1 MNFEALRSNRTC
13 LTKKTRRLRDAPQE
27 QKRENVEIFPPV
39 WEPHICEKIYGL
51 FCILGP
57 EEHLL
62 LGISHVKNSKKWKW
76 DSGRPTPVFQNFH
89 IFLFKPA
96 CSNLLTAAKYRL
108 HLRVIY
114 AALVWAVTTIKVQRK
129 PDHAGNGFGL
139 RLLLQD
145 SSNWSDTESSKL
157 TFHTFQI
164 FKPMRNKRKFSWNL
178 KVLYFLITRCQK
190 DASNR
195 ILLTTAQLL
204 K

>member
-1 MNFEALRSNRTC
+1 MSC
-13 LTKKTRRLRDAPQE
+13 L
-27 QKRENVEIFPPV
+27 
-39 WEPHICEKIYGL
+39 WEKNYGL

-145 SSNWSDTESSKL
+145 SSNWLVRYWKFKTDVSFIPDIHANAKQTEIFLEPKSSL
-157 TFHTFQI
+157 FSHY
-164 FKPMRNKRKFSWNL
+164 PLSKR
-178 KVLYFLITRCQK
+178 C
-190 DASNR
+190 
-195 ILLTTAQLL
+195 
-204 K
+204 

>member
-1 MNFEALRSNRTC
+1 MTFDRKFTAVILLITRIQVLIKNLASLKAALVHKGRSPIKNGKIWEFFPSRASP
-13 LTKKTRRLRDAPQE
+13 L
-27 QKRENVEIFPPV
+27 PPV
-39 WEPHICEKIYGL
+39 WECHICEDLRNSYCWGV
-51 FCILGP
+51 
-57 EEHLL
+57 
-62 LGISHVKNSKKWKW
+62 SHVKNSKKWKW

-145 SSNWSDTESSKL
+145 SSNWL
-157 TFHTFQI
+157 V
-164 FKPMRNKRKFSWNL
+164 R
-178 KVLYFLITRCQK
+178 Y
-190 DASNR
+190 
-195 ILLTTAQLL
+195 
-204 K
+204 

>member
-1 MNFEALRSNRTC
+1 M
-13 LTKKTRRLRDAPQE
+13 
-27 QKRENVEIFPPV
+27 
-39 WEPHICEKIYGL
+39 
-51 FCILGP
+51 
-57 EEHLL
+57 
-62 LGISHVKNSKKWKW
+62 
-76 DSGRPTPVFQNFH
+76 
-89 IFLFKPA
+89 
-96 CSNLLTAAKYRL
+96 
-108 HLRVIY
+108 IY

-195 ILLTTAQLL
+195 ILPTTAQLL
-204 K
+204 KLQVPWLSTEFLNGYLWFPDLSIHNA